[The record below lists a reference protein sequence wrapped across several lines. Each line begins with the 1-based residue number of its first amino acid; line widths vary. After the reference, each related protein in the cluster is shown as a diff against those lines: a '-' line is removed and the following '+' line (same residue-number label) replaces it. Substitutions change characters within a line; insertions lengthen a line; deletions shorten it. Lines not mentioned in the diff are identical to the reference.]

1 MGNQHGLD
9 FLTRVSHTVVSIWQ
23 DRSMTYTGRLHARA
37 YLTALITGWSNH
49 TRACHTEY
57 SPIQKRPLLR
67 ALRHS
72 KAYLNT

>member
-1 MGNQHGLD
+1 M
-9 FLTRVSHTVVSIWQ
+9 
-23 DRSMTYTGRLHARA
+23 GRLHARA
-37 YLTALITGWSNH
+37 YSTALTTGVSH
-49 TRACHTEY
+49 ERVLAEPKY